1 MSWDLTTAL
10 FLSSFYLILF
20 PERSIAKCADLYK
33 LQTPSQFCLQ
43 EQPLADADVWI
54 HGRE

>member
-1 MSWDLTTAL
+1 MSWDFTTAL

-20 PERSIAKCADLYK
+20 PERSIAKCADLCK

-43 EQPLADADVWI
+43 EQPLADDDVWI